1 MNDNV
6 VNKKS
11 FLSQVT
17 EIVKTNIRNI
27 IILLSLCFVLF
38 LSFQIYSFYISNK
51 IQKNSISFFAA
62 QNIDDT
68 NVITDTITKL
78 SNDNTFY
85 GVLAKLELI
94 DLTLKQNNIE
104 DSISMYLEVINQ
116 NNLETVYKSAI
127 ASKASYQL
135 IDINFENLSLNY
147 LNIINDFISYID
159 DETDSYKGIKLELRY
174 LIKILEAEKNS
185 IDYSSFNKI
194 NDIYENMK
202 LFSKNY
208 DFTFPYL
215 FDESQEVAKQYGA
228 VCTPDI
234 FGFNYKNLLCYR
246 GRIDS
251 GVMNSDH
258 KKIDRELYNAMVK
271 IKNDGIGP
279 DKQLNSFGCSIK
291 WK

>member
-11 FLSQVT
+11 FLSQIT

-27 IILLSLCFVLF
+27 IIILSLCFVLF

-62 QNIDDT
+62 QNTDDT

-104 DSISMYLEVINQ
+104 DSILMYLEVINQ
-116 NNLETVYKSAI
+116 NNLQSVYKSAI

-159 DETDSYKGIKLELRY
+159 DETDSYKGIKSELKY

-185 IDYSSFNKI
+185 IDYSSFNEV
-194 NDIYENMK
+194 NDIYENIMSSDVVSSAIK
-202 LFSKNY
+202 ERVNKIH
-208 DFTFPYL
+208 DFY
-215 FDESQEVAKQYGA
+215 SNK
-228 VCTPDI
+228 
-234 FGFNYKNLLCYR
+234 
-246 GRIDS
+246 
-251 GVMNSDH
+251 
-258 KKIDRELYNAMVK
+258 
-271 IKNDGIGP
+271 
-279 DKQLNSFGCSIK
+279 
-291 WK
+291 

>member
-17 EIVKTNIRNI
+17 GIVKTNIRNI

-38 LSFQIYSFYISNK
+38 LSFQIYSFYISHK

-62 QNIDDT
+62 QNTDDT

-78 SNDNTFY
+78 SNDNTFS

-116 NNLETVYKSAI
+116 NNLESVYKSAI

-159 DETDSYKGIKLELRY
+159 DETDSYKGIKLELKY

-185 IDYSSFNKI
+185 IDYSSFNEV
-194 NDIYENMK
+194 NDIYENII
-202 LFSKNY
+202 S
-208 DFTFPYL
+208 
-215 FDESQEVAKQYGA
+215 
-228 VCTPDI
+228 
-234 FGFNYKNLLCYR
+234 
-246 GRIDS
+246 
-251 GVMNSDH
+251 SDVVSSAI
-258 KKIDRELYNAMVK
+258 KERVNKIHEFYSNK
-271 IKNDGIGP
+271 
-279 DKQLNSFGCSIK
+279 
-291 WK
+291 